1 MYVTVLKQLLIMM
14 AIAVLAFA
22 FSKRNKL
29 GEVESSFLSRLL
41 LYFVN
46 PCLIFNSFNK
56 EFDGQKLKEL
66 AFVILLSIIL
76 HFIMTL
82 MVTIFIRSKNEKQL
96 DGLEKVGIVM
106 TNCGFIGIPLI
117 NGVFGQEGIFY
128 LTGYLAV
135 FNIWLWTY
143 GEYQMSHSF
152 KLTKVLTNPN
162 IIALLCGLALY
173 CLPATLPEVI
183 AKPLTYISDMNTAL
197 SMVLLG
203 MLFAS
208 FKKTGDAPYAR
219 RIAKVCLLRLVV
231 CPVVCLLLVL
241 AAWKTF
247 ACGAGLRME
256 LFVAFICSLCPVG
269 MSVSSFA
276 CLFNKDASYTSLMVL
291 STSALCI
298 ISVPTFVRLAE
309 LLMPL

>member
-1 MYVTVLKQLLIMM
+1 MFFITETVIIVHMYVTVLKQLLIMM

-29 GEVESSFLSRLL
+29 GEAESSFLSRLL

-82 MVTIFIRSKNEKQL
+82 VVTIFVRSKNDKQL

-183 AKPLTYISDMNTAL
+183 AKPL
-197 SMVLLG
+197 
-203 MLFAS
+203 FAS

-219 RIAKVCLLRLVV
+219 RVAKVCLLRLVV

-269 MSVSSFA
+269 MSISSFA